1 MSPAVQR
8 SDDQKPALL
17 MLHGFALDARMWR
30 RQVEVFSDEFR
41 IVTVDLPGFGAQARD
56 VGEVSPAEEV
66 GRAMD
71 AAGLTSAHV
80 LAASF
85 GAAVATDFALRFP
98 RRVQSLSFVG
108 PQLLGRRLGIESW
121 NRCVSLASDGDI
133 TTAAEVW
140 LDDPLYLGLRHDED
154 LFEEVRQIVLDY
166 GGAHWTG
173 RVTSSWL
180 DADPAPRLK
189 ELQTPALIM
198 SGEGDL
204 PSFLQMAEAYAKSL
218 PRARREIV
226 QGAGHMVNLE
236 VPDHFNAVV
245 YDFLQSLSR

>member
-1 MSPAVQR
+1 
-8 SDDQKPALL
+8 
-17 MLHGFALDARMWR
+17 MWR
-30 RQVEVFSDEFR
+30 HQVEAFSGEFR
-41 IVTVDLPGFGAQARD
+41 VLTVDLPGFGAQARE

-66 GRAMD
+66 ARALD
-71 AAGLTSAHV
+71 AVGLTSAHV

-98 RRVQSLSFVG
+98 RRVQSLAFMG

-121 NRCVSLASDGDI
+121 NRCVALAGEGDI
-133 TTAAEVW
+133 TTAAEIW
-140 LDDPLYLGLRHDED
+140 LDDPLYQGLRHDED

-173 RVTSSWL
+173 RVTSSW
-180 DADPAPRLK
+180 DDVDPAPRLK
-189 ELQTPALIM
+189 ELQMPALIV

-204 PSFLQMAEAYAKSL
+204 PSFLQMAESYAKSL

-226 QGAGHMVNLE
+226 QGAGHMVNME
-236 VPDHFNAVV
+236 CPDHFNGLV